1 MQIPNITK
9 YMNKAQLPDETL
21 VIIGPIKRKFVK
33 PTAEE
38 TKKQLDKLCEHD
50 LTKFQCSLDK
60 MAKKNAANK
69 TFKG

>member
-1 MQIPNITK
+1 MQIPNVTK
-9 YMNKAQLPDETL
+9 YMNKAQLPDEAL

-38 TKKQLDKLCEHD
+38 AKKQLDKLCEHD
-50 LTKFQCSLDK
+50 LTKFQCSLEK